1 MSDIIWKGSPNH
13 YVGRNGYGVTHITLH
28 IMVGYLAGTDAT
40 FANQSSRASAHY
52 GIGATGEIHQYVSEL
67 DGSYSDA
74 NYASNNSTI
83 SIEHEGG
90 MSNGAVCTQA
100 CIDASARLC
109 ADIALRYGW
118 TKLWH
123 DGLKGNVW
131 LHREIPGTDHL
142 ACPDLAPNGLPYKQ
156 IIDKANQILEGGSMS
171 NAGDEVWNWA
181 YKPNG
186 KNATPGG
193 NMYNLLAYELP
204 QRVRDSIMQYSYK
217 GSAPGGKHL
226 QHNLL
231 RDPRNAETAHQNHRD
246 AAAADQRTVRKNQQA
261 GRDHEMTD
269 TTENRLP
276 TANTTEYDAMPVS
289 AQIMAATDDDAE
301 ASTPRIDGGTIS
313 RFLVLLL
320 ALVNQALTMFGH
332 PVLNIDDTTITQLVS
347 LAWTAGSAIWCYWK
361 DNDVTTKAR
370 VKKARLSARH
380 AA

>member
-1 MSDIIWKGSPNH
+1 MSGIIWKGSPNH

-28 IMVGYLAGTDAT
+28 IMVGYLAGTDST

-52 GIGATGEIHQYVSEL
+52 GVGATGEIHQYVSEL

-90 MSNGAVCTQA
+90 MADGAVCTQE

-109 ADIALRYGW
+109 ADIARRYGW
-118 TKLWH
+118 KKLWH

-156 IIDKANQILEGGSMS
+156 IIDKANRILEGGTMS

-193 NMYNLLAYELP
+193 NMYNLLNYELP
-204 QRVRDSIMQYSYK
+204 KRIRDSIMQYSYK
-217 GSAPGGKHL
+217 GSAPGGNIYNTICFEIPGMLKQL
-226 QHNLL
+226 TKTLE
-231 RDPRNAETAHQNHRD
+231 A
-246 AAAADQRTVRKNQQA
+246 QQQ
-261 GRDHEMTD
+261 
-269 TTENRLP
+269 
-276 TANTTEYDAMPVS
+276 
-289 AQIMAATDDDAE
+289 QISE
-301 ASTPRIDGGTIS
+301 LSEKIS
-313 RFLVLLL
+313 KLE
-320 ALVNQALTMFGH
+320 G
-332 PVLNIDDTTITQLVS
+332 
-347 LAWTAGSAIWCYWK
+347 
-361 DNDVTTKAR
+361 TTK
-370 VKKARLSARH
+370 
-380 AA
+380 

>member
-1 MSDIIWKGSPNH
+1 MSGIIWKGSPNH

-28 IMVGYLAGTDAT
+28 IMVGYLAGTDST

-52 GIGATGEIHQYVSEL
+52 GVGATGEIHQYVSEL

-90 MSNGAVCTQA
+90 MADGAVCTQE

-109 ADIALRYGW
+109 ADIARRYGW
-118 TKLWH
+118 KKLWH

-156 IIDKANQILEGGSMS
+156 IIDQANRILEGGTMS

-193 NMYNLLAYELP
+193 NMYNLLTYELP
-204 QRVRDSIMQYSYK
+204 QRIRDSIMQYSYK
-217 GSAPGGKHL
+217 GSAPGGNIYNTICFEIPGMLKQL
-226 QHNLL
+226 TKTLEAQQKQISELS
-231 RDPRNAETAHQNHRD
+231 E
-246 AAAADQRTVRKNQQA
+246 KNQQA
-261 GRDHEMTD
+261 GRDREMTD

-276 TANTTEYDAMPVS
+276 TANTTEDDAMPVS
-289 AQIMAATDDDAE
+289 AQIMAAADGNAE
-301 ASTPRIDGGTIS
+301 ATTPRIDSGTIS

-320 ALVNQALTMFGH
+320 ALVNQGLTMFGH

-361 DNDVTTKAR
+361 DNDVTAKAR